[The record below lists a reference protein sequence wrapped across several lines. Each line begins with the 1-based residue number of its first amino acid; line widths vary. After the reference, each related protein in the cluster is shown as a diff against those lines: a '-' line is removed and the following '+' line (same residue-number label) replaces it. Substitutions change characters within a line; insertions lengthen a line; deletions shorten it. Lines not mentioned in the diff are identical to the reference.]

1 MIPPRRR
8 RTRWRVDS
16 YKVDAHQPTIPFIQ
30 QCIYPDSEPQIR
42 PQYVA
47 RAIGSAT
54 SPSRTNRIARF
65 SYPITKG
72 HPNQTPRDWDPS
84 YLLDVV
90 VAQGAAILKLLTGED
105 QTLLVGGDTLLVLDL
120 GLDVVDG
127 VARLNVEGNGLTRE
141 GLDETI
147 IGILSAT
154 FPPSSFISYLSQPV
168 LGRIGGF
175 KGSIWVRST
184 RETYICTV
192 DARKKEQISSS
203 PHIKITTPLITLE

>member
-1 MIPPRRR
+1 MIYISIANKPH
-8 RTRWRVDS
+8 RTV
-16 YKVDAHQPTIPFIQ
+16 FIS
-30 QCIYPDSEPQIR
+30 DHEKM
-42 PQYVA
+42 
-47 RAIGSAT
+47 AIH
-54 SPSRTNRIARF
+54 F
-65 SYPITKG
+65 K
-72 HPNQTPRDWDPS
+72 HFEWVPS

-147 IGILSAT
+147 IGVLSALLSS
-154 FPPSSFISYLSQPV
+154 SSFVSYLSQPV

-175 KGSIWVRST
+175 
-184 RETYICTV
+184 
-192 DARKKEQISSS
+192 
-203 PHIKITTPLITLE
+203 

>member
-1 MIPPRRR
+1 M
-8 RTRWRVDS
+8 
-16 YKVDAHQPTIPFIQ
+16 H
-30 QCIYPDSEPQIR
+30 IYPDSEPQIR
-42 PQYVA
+42 SQYVT

-54 SPSRTNRIARF
+54 PPSQTNRIARF

-105 QTLLVGGDTLLVLDL
+105 QTLLVGGDALLVLDL

-154 FPPSSFISYLSQPV
+154 FPPSSFISYLSQPA

-175 KGSIWVRST
+175 
-184 RETYICTV
+184 
-192 DARKKEQISSS
+192 
-203 PHIKITTPLITLE
+203 